1 MLFKYFVTL
10 NLAGV
15 LLLLMPS
22 SPAFAATYKW
32 VDENGVTHYGDSIPP
47 EYRDRAST
55 EMRKDGVI
63 IRRNAP
69 TLTPEQR
76 KAQEAELV
84 KRKEEMEEQR
94 RDSILLKTYTSVD
107 EIDLARDRNL
117 QQIELSLENAKAQLK
132 TLQGNLDVSR
142 KQVRAYTQNK
152 QPVPEQLQADIEYL
166 ERNAQNMEV
175 AILEKRTEAKQI
187 RARFE
192 EDKKRYIELTQSAPA
207 ASK

>member
-1 MLFKYFVTL
+1 MLFKFFVTL

-15 LLLLMPS
+15 LLLLMPG

-63 IRRNAP
+63 IRRNSP

-117 QQIELSLENAKAQLK
+117 QQIELSIENAKAQLK
-132 TLQGNLDVSR
+132 TLHGDLDASR
-142 KQVRAYTQNK
+142 KQAKAYTLNEQS
-152 QPVPEQLQADIEYL
+152 VPEQLQADIEYL
-166 ERNAQNMEV
+166 ERNTQNMEV
-175 AILEKRTEAKQI
+175 DILQKRTEAKQI

-207 ASK
+207 TSK

>member
-1 MLFKYFVTL
+1 MLFKFFFTL
-10 NLAGV
+10 NLAWV
-15 LLLLMPS
+15 LLLLMPG

-63 IRRNAP
+63 IRKNAP
-69 TLTPEQR
+69 ALTPEQR
-76 KAQEAELV
+76 KAKEAELV
-84 KRKEEMEEQR
+84 KRREEAEEQR

-132 TLQGNLDVSR
+132 TLQGNLDASR
-142 KQVRAYTQNK
+142 KQAKAYTLNEQS
-152 QPVPEQLQADIEYL
+152 VPEQLQTDIEYL
-166 ERNAQNMEV
+166 ERNMQNIEV
-175 AILEKRTEAKQI
+175 DILQKRTEVKLI

-192 EDKKRYIELTQSAPA
+192 EDKKRYIELTQSAPS